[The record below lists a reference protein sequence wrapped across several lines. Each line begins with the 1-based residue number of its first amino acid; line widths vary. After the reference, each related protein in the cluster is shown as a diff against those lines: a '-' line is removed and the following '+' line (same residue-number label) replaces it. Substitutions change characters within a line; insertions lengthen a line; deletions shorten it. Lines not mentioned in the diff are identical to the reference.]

1 MPGAFLRAAKTDTA
15 SLMLHLDQLKLSLGD
30 KHWNFNTRLETEHSY
45 VLLGE
50 SGSGKSTLLNLVA
63 GFLEPVSGDIR
74 WHSDSLLNMPPDQR
88 PVTSLF
94 QQHNL
99 FNHLTV
105 AQNIGLGIS
114 PSLTLSEQEHAD
126 ISSVL
131 RASGLAGYEN
141 TKPPT
146 LSGGEQQRV
155 GLARCLLRRKPVL
168 LFDEPFS
175 ALDASTRATMT
186 DLLKDVIAEI
196 KPCVLMVSHDPSDV
210 ATLNAHSLYL
220 ENGVLENGA

>member
-1 MPGAFLRAAKTDTA
+1 M
-15 SLMLHLDQLKLSLGD
+15 
-30 KHWNFNTRLETEHSY
+30 N
-45 VLLGE
+45 
-50 SGSGKSTLLNLVA
+50 
-63 GFLEPVSGDIR
+63 I
-74 WHSDSLLNMPPDQR
+74 PPDQR

-114 PSLTLSEQEHAD
+114 PSLTLSEKQKAD

-131 RASGLAGYEN
+131 RASGLTGYEN

-155 GLARCLLRRKPVL
+155 GLARCLLRHKPVL
-168 LFDEPFS
+168 LLDEPFS
-175 ALDASTRATMT
+175 ALDAGTRATMT

-196 KPCVLMVSHDPSDV
+196 KPCVLMVSHDPNDV
-210 ATLNAHSLYL
+210 ATLNAHSLHL
-220 ENGVLENGA
+220 ENGVLENDASV

>member
-1 MPGAFLRAAKTDTA
+1 
-15 SLMLHLDQLKLSLGD
+15 MLHIDQLKLSLGN
-30 KHWNFNTRLETEHSY
+30 KHWNFNAALERESSY
-45 VLLGE
+45 VLFGE

-63 GFLEPVSGDIR
+63 GFLEPESGNIR
-74 WHSDSLLNMPPDQR
+74 WHADSLLNIPPDKR

-114 PSLTLSEQEHAD
+114 PSLSLTEQHHAD

-131 RASGLAGYEN
+131 RAAGLAGYEN
-141 TKPPT
+141 TKPPR

-155 GLARCLLRRKPVL
+155 GLARCLLRHKPVL
-168 LFDEPFS
+168 LLDEPFS
-175 ALDASTRATMT
+175 ALDAGTRATMT
-186 DLLKDVIAEI
+186 DLLKDVITEI
-196 KPCVLMVSHDPSDV
+196 KPCVLMVSHDPNDV
-210 ATLNAHSLYL
+210 VALNAHSLHL
-220 ENGVLENGA
+220 ENGTLG

>member
-1 MPGAFLRAAKTDTA
+1 
-15 SLMLHLDQLKLSLGD
+15 MLHIDQLKLSLGN
-30 KHWNFNTRLETEHSY
+30 KHWNFDTRLESHDTY
-45 VLLGE
+45 ILLGE

-63 GFLEPVSGDIR
+63 GFLEPESGDIR
-74 WHSDSLLNMPPDQR
+74 WHSDSLLNLPPDQR

-114 PSLTLSEQEHAD
+114 PSLKLSDHQHDD

-131 RASGLAGYEN
+131 RAAGLAGYEN
-141 TKPPT
+141 KKPPT

-155 GLARCLLRRKPVL
+155 ALARCLLRHKPVL
-168 LFDEPFS
+168 LLDEPFS
-175 ALDASTRATMT
+175 ALDSRTRATMT
-186 DLLKDVIAEI
+186 DLLRDVITEI
-196 KPCVLMVSHDPSDV
+196 KPCVLMVSHDPDDV
-210 ATLNAHSLYL
+210 TALNAHSLFL
-220 ENGVLENGA
+220 RDGLLATGSITHHAK

>member
-1 MPGAFLRAAKTDTA
+1 
-15 SLMLHLDQLKLSLGD
+15 MLHIDQIKLSLGNN
-30 KHWNFNTRLETEHSY
+30 HWNFNTRLESHDTY

-63 GFLEPVSGDIR
+63 GFLKPESGNIR
-74 WHSDSLLNMPPDQR
+74 WHADTLLNMPPDQR

-114 PSLTLSEQEHAD
+114 PSLKLSELQQAD

-131 RASGLAGYEN
+131 RAAGLAGYEN
-141 TKPPT
+141 IKPPT

-155 GLARCLLRRKPVL
+155 ALARCLLRHKPVL
-168 LFDEPFS
+168 LLDEPFS
-175 ALDASTRATMT
+175 ALDARTRATMT
-186 DLLKDVIAEI
+186 DLLKDVIREI
-196 KPCVLMVSHDPSDV
+196 KPCVLMVSHDPNDV
-210 ATLNAHSLYL
+210 TALKAHSLHL
-220 ENGVLENGA
+220 QDGLLR

>member
-1 MPGAFLRAAKTDTA
+1 M
-15 SLMLHLDQLKLSLGD
+15 
-30 KHWNFNTRLETEHSY
+30 
-45 VLLGE
+45 
-50 SGSGKSTLLNLVA
+50 
-63 GFLEPVSGDIR
+63 
-74 WHSDSLLNMPPDQR
+74 
-88 PVTSLF
+88 
-94 QQHNL
+94 
-99 FNHLTV
+99 
-105 AQNIGLGIS
+105 
-114 PSLTLSEQEHAD
+114 
-126 ISSVL
+126 
-131 RASGLAGYEN
+131 AGYEN

-175 ALDASTRATMT
+175 ALDVSTRATMT

-220 ENGVLENGA
+220 ENGVLENSALV